1 MPDVLTGQPPS
12 RRELLLDAVVERLT
26 HTGAAVFLG
35 EAPGFGPDDPSEVI
49 VVVVQPD
56 EVVHQG
62 QGFLVTVPLSI
73 QAVVDVSLSALDF
86 SVAYRR
92 AETMIA
98 AIKRAME
105 VEDRTLGGLIAWNG
119 LERGSTEPIARDPG
133 SQFVG
138 VSIGYRAPI
147 REGWGAP

>member
-62 QGFLVTVPLSI
+62 QGFLVGNLYNASDTIRAI
-73 QAVVDVSLSALDF
+73 QRAYFFDFPEIDGELVAVLRGGT
-86 SVAYRR
+86 SVATIMQSDMVYGSA
-92 AETMIA
+92 AEFET
-98 AIKRAME
+98 
-105 VEDRTLGGLIAWNG
+105 D
-119 LERGSTEPIARDPG
+119 
-133 SQFVG
+133 F
-138 VSIGYRAPI
+138 
-147 REGWGAP
+147 